1 MRRLALQAWTALAW
15 GAGALPLGLV
25 AVILGF
31 LAWRGGGTLGASL
44 LFGGADPWRA
54 ILGLEPVFDGLWPA
68 VVGTLLLVLGS
79 SALAIPVGIATGIHL
94 AELAT
99 PRWRRFFGLGVDLLA
114 GVPSILMGL
123 FGFLVILWLRR
134 TLLPG
139 ATTGLLLA
147 TVTLALLV
155 LPYLVRTTETALLAL
170 PPQVRLAGP
179 SLGLTLGQTIRH
191 VLLPAASRGIL
202 GGVVLAVGRA
212 AEDTAVILL
221 TGAVANAGLPRSLGD
236 AFEALPFA
244 IYVAAAEH
252 RTPADL
258 DRAFGA
264 ALVLLLLTASL
275 FLTAAGLQR
284 GFARRWEA
292 RP

>member
-1 MRRLALQAWTALAW
+1 MRRVTLHAWTALAW
-15 GAGALPLGLV
+15 GAGLLTLALV
-25 AVILGF
+25 AVLLGF
-31 LAWRGGGTLGASL
+31 LAGRGARTLGLSL
-44 LFGGADPWRA
+44 LFDDADPWRA
-54 ILGLEPVFDGLWPA
+54 ILGREVVFEGLWPA
-68 VVGTLLLVLGS
+68 VVGTLLLVIGCS
-79 SALAIPVGIATGIHL
+79 TLAIPIGVASGIHL

-99 PRWRRFFGLGVDLLA
+99 PRWRRVFGLGVDLLA

-147 TVTLALLV
+147 MVTL
-155 LPYLVRTTETALLAL
+155 ALLAL

-179 SLGLTLGQTIRH
+179 SLGLTRGQTIRH

-202 GGVVLAVGRA
+202 SGVVLAVGRA

-221 TGAVANAGLPRSLGD
+221 TGVVANAGLPRSLGD
-236 AFEALPFA
+236 AFEALPFT
-244 IYVAAAEH
+244 IYELAAEH

-264 ALVLLLLTASL
+264 ALVLLTLTATL
-275 FLTAAGLQR
+275 FLTAVGLQR

-292 RP
+292 KP

>member
-1 MRRLALQAWTALAW
+1 MRRVTLHAWTALAW
-15 GAGALPLGLV
+15 GAGLLTLALV
-25 AVILGF
+25 AVLLGF
-31 LAWRGGGTLGASL
+31 LAGRGARTLGLSL
-44 LFGGADPWRA
+44 LFDDADPWRA
-54 ILGLEPVFDGLWPA
+54 ILGREVVFEGLWPA
-68 VVGTLLLVLGS
+68 VVGTLLLVIGCS
-79 SALAIPVGIATGIHL
+79 TLAIPIGVASGIHL

-99 PRWRRFFGLGVDLLA
+99 PRWRRVFGLGVDLLA

-147 TVTLALLV
+147 MVTLALLV
-155 LPYLVRTTETALLAL
+155 LPHLVRTTETALLAL

-179 SLGLTLGQTIRH
+179 SLGLTRGQTIRH

-202 GGVVLAVGRA
+202 SGVVLAVGRA

-221 TGAVANAGLPRSLGD
+221 TGVVANAGLPRSLGD
-236 AFEALPFA
+236 AFEALPFT
-244 IYVAAAEH
+244 IYELAAEH

-264 ALVLLLLTASL
+264 ALVLLTLTATL
-275 FLTAAGLQR
+275 FLTAVGLQR

-292 RP
+292 KP